1 MKNVLV
7 FCPKFMGYE
16 KKIKNA
22 LSQKY
27 KVTIIDTEAN
37 LKPIR
42 DDYNDLPVFYK
53 AFYKINKSGREK
65 VRQSML
71 DQRRDYFN
79 ILIEKE
85 DNNYYDYILVI
96 NGDGIPN
103 SVYSKLKQKYGDA
116 IWILYLWDD
125 LQNLFVNTQLK
136 YFDKIFSYNIDDS
149 RENGFRYIPMFSEQ
163 DEFMPKVNKEY
174 DIAIVAT
181 INSKRE
187 KIVREIYNK
196 YKDIYKFYIYFYDPK
211 NKFDF
216 FSNSSPLKY
225 EQYTDVL
232 ARSRAVLDIGRM
244 KQTGPTTRVFDSI
257 VTYTKVISFNKNL
270 RKYPINTDNLLI
282 IDDKLQIPKEFIFSD
297 YNEKIVQMPLC
308 VNCWLKRLGLL
319 EG

>member
-7 FCPKFMGYE
+7 LCPKFMGYE
-16 KKIKNA
+16 KQINVA
-22 LSQKY
+22 LSQRY

-42 DDYNDLPVFYK
+42 NDYNGLSALYK
-53 AFYKINKSGREK
+53 AFYKFNKKKREK
-65 VRQSML
+65 KRQSML
-71 DQRRDYFN
+71 NQKRDYYTA
-79 ILIEKE
+79 LMEKE
-85 DNNYYDYILVI
+85 NCKYDYIFVI

-103 SVYSKLKQKYGDA
+103 SVYSKLKQKYRNA
-116 IWILYLWDD
+116 TWILYLWDD

-136 YFDKIFSYNIDDS
+136 YFDRIFSYNIDDS
-149 RENGFRYIPMFSEQ
+149 RENGFGYIPMFSEQ
-163 DEFMPKVNKEY
+163 DEFMTKVNKEY

-181 INSKRE
+181 ANSKRE
-187 KIVREIYNK
+187 KIVRKIYDK
-196 YKDIYKFYIYFYDPK
+196 YKDVYKFYIYFYDP
-211 NKFDF
+211 NNNFDF
-216 FSNSSPLKY
+216 FSNSIPLKY

-244 KQTGPTTRVFDSI
+244 RQTGPTTRVFDSI

-270 RKYPINTDNLLI
+270 RKYPLNIDNLLI
-282 IDDKLQIPKEFIFSD
+282 IDGKLKIPKTFIFSD

-308 VNCWLKRLGLL
+308 VNCWLKQLGLL